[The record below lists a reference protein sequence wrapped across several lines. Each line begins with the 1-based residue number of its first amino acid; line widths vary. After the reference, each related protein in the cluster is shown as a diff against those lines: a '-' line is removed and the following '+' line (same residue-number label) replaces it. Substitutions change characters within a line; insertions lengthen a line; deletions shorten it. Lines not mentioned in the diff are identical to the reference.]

1 VFVESGWSLP
11 GLGNIALGSLTV
23 RDLPTTQGVV
33 VFVAICVIALNLV
46 VDTTYSLFDPRIRVR
61 EPAAR

>member
-1 VFVESGWSLP
+1 
-11 GLGNIALGSLTV
+11 
-23 RDLPTTQGVV
+23 
-33 VFVAICVIALNLV
+33 VIALNLV